1 MLHGIPNAYQASF
14 CMAGSTA
21 HEAMT
26 TLIREG
32 WAADKPAFRQLFT
45 TMFIPGATQDQTAWF
60 NELQR
65 ITVSPHVASRLHEAF
80 GEIDVSPLLAKIACS
95 TLVLHARHDSV
106 VPFHAGRE
114 FATGIS
120 GARFVELD
128 SENHILLA
136 DEPAFVEFCSEVGRF
151 LTKTA
156 SR

>member
-1 MLHGIPNAYQASF
+1 M
-14 CMAGSTA
+14 
-21 HEAMT
+21 
-26 TLIREG
+26 R
-32 WAADKPAFRQLFT
+32 
-45 TMFIPGATQDQTAWF
+45 TQDQTAWF

-95 TLVLHARHDSV
+95 TLVLHARHNSV
-106 VPFHAGRE
+106 VPFYAGRE